1 MKYIQDQENKR
12 KSAELSLSRE
22 KQGANMGT
30 LTDSQKG
37 IVTRQA
43 KMISEGHADPTMA
56 DLTGRGGMAVLKP
69 YIEQELSDKYPEFNV
84 NQAQG
89 DRKYW
94 NSNPTRKQLQVMN
107 VVTEQLPKL
116 KDASAQMKRLGIPAL
131 DATGIKALAAKG
143 DVNAAEYI
151 AASTASV
158 EDVAKAISGGNAL
171 TDDQLKLAGRLIP
184 PGATPAQLDKV
195 ISQIEKAVDSRKA
208 TVYQQG
214 GIYGK
219 IAAKNDPWLS
229 EDIRQRILSGN
240 LSGGGAGGSAKPA
253 SITSA
258 SGNTYTF

>member
-1 MKYIQDQENKR
+1 
-12 KSAELSLSRE
+12 
-22 KQGANMGT
+22 
-30 LTDSQKG
+30 
-37 IVTRQA
+37 
-43 KMISEGHADPTMA
+43 
-56 DLTGRGGMAVLKP
+56 MAVLKP
-69 YIEQELSDKYPEFNV
+69 YIEQELADQYGDFNV

-116 KDASAQMKRLGIPAL
+116 KEASAQMKRLGIPAL

-143 DVNAAEYI
+143 DVSAAEYI

-195 ISQIEKAVDSRKA
+195 INQIEAAVDSRKA

-229 EDIRQRILSGN
+229 EEIRQRIMNGN
-240 LSGGGAGGSAKPA
+240 LSGGGAAKPVTMKDGTVVNIGDTYMGHKYKGGDPTSPA
-253 SITSA
+253 SWEK
-258 SGNTYTF
+258 